1 VSKKGKAFVFH
12 GAYEH
17 KKEARAKEREL
28 KRRGLEAFV
37 RHHCW
42 KIRGRTCRFLVLTA
56 RKEKERG

>member
-1 VSKKGKAFVFH
+1 MKKAGRIVVFH

-28 KRRGLEAFV
+28 RRRGLQPFI

-42 KIRGRTCRFLVLTA
+42 RIRGRTCRFLVLT
-56 RKEKERG
+56 RKEN